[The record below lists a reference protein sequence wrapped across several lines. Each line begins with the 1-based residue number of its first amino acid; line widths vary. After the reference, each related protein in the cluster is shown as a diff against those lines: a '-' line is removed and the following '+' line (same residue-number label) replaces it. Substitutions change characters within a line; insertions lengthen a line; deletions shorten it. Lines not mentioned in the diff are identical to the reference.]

1 MVEII
6 GTPMGLSKAGVSG
19 VGGDYIPLKSIR
31 KDFFDMSNMIY
42 AIKFVSGK
50 DAPHDK
56 KSVIID
62 IVYDGYTMSDP
73 HSARPMSFVTDYQ
86 NDPNKEAWFGTFKA
100 PNARKKYNKVGM
112 HTVTIKVAPRKA
124 PEPGTASANE
134 ILPER
139 DFSEEAGG
147 VIKTFTFEIYPESEP
162 IRDLEE

>member
-1 MVEII
+1 MVDII

-86 NDPNKEAWFGTFKA
+86 NDPSKEAWFGTFKA
-100 PNARKKYNKVGM
+100 PNAGKKYGKVGM

-124 PEPGTASANE
+124 PESGTASATE
-134 ILPER
+134 ILPTR
-139 DFSEEAGG
+139 DFSEAAGG
-147 VIKTFTFEIYPESEP
+147 VIKTFTFEIYPETEA
-162 IRDLEE
+162 IRDLDE